1 MARPH
6 SVMMIH
12 HPLVLLLT
20 RFIHTVLRSSL
31 RMWAWQ
37 SVVLF
42 KGSYKFARISWQ
54 FSLCVS
60 RLTKS
65 LTSSATHLV
74 MGFIARDQSTNNK
87 QTNKLSL
94 LWGWGGVSKGLNC
107 MMQVTVAD
115 LSTMTKQWHPFGAA
129 DLPQLQRLQKGSLC
143 CKCVPGHWRWP
154 QHSYHTYPTQRAL
167 SSGGI
172 LNILCEQCNNVTHN
186 ENWEF
191 YFTFVTSEWV

>member
-1 MARPH
+1 
-6 SVMMIH
+6 MMIH

-60 RLTKS
+60 RLTKC

-74 MGFIARDQSTNNK
+74 MGFIARDQSTNNQ
-87 QTNKLSL
+87 QTNKQTLSSL
-94 LWGWGGVSKGLNC
+94 GVGGGEQRPQLHDASDSCRFVNNDK
-107 MMQVTVAD
+107 
-115 LSTMTKQWHPFGAA
+115 TMTSFW
-129 DLPQLQRLQKGSLC
+129 C
-143 CKCVPGHWRWP
+143 CT
-154 QHSYHTYPTQRAL
+154 SATTPTFAKR
-167 SSGGI
+167 
-172 LNILCEQCNNVTHN
+172 
-186 ENWEF
+186 
-191 YFTFVTSEWV
+191 FTLL